1 MLKYPNYQLIL
12 LGEGEQRKLL
22 TEEIIKLELKNK
34 IFLMGYK
41 DNVYKY
47 LLNSDCFILTSLW
60 EDPGFVIL
68 EAALSNTFIIS
79 SDCPNGPN
87 EILSNG
93 QNGFLFQNN
102 NLSELLNKFDEF
114 KNLTEEE
121 LNKKKIFAKKQIK
134 MFTQFSHFQSLKNII
149 NLNE

>member
-1 MLKYPNYQLIL
+1 MFKYPNYRLIL